1 MKIIIHKKGWV
12 AGILLG
18 ISLMA
23 FSQTEEKVVF
33 SAPGGFY
40 ETSFPLSLECL
51 SDLHHV
57 RFTTNGTTPNADS
70 RLYEQPLWLDTNLYS
85 HSDIY
90 TIQIC
95 PEDLFYLPDSIQHCI
110 VIRAAVFDENDSCV
124 SKTFTNSYLIR
135 DLDNIDTQLGMLSIC
150 ADSLALFDFETGILV
165 PGVHWDSTA
174 PHGTGNYY
182 QRGRE
187 WERLAHVEFYE
198 PDDTTHINQ
207 NCGLRTHGAIS
218 RIFPAKGLK
227 IYARDE
233 YGKKRFKHRFFND
246 TPIESFKHLTLKAF
260 AVFWPYSG
268 INNYLSTQIALQ
280 LGIEGAHSRPVV
292 VFLNGEYWGVYFLQE
307 KTDERYLEDYY
318 NTNIENCNIIE
329 NWYGK
334 IGHGSNDNFLQMMQW
349 LKDADLADDSN
360 YEEIRRLIDL
370 DNFIDYVILETY
382 IGNYDWPGNNMRCW
396 QEGNGPWRW
405 IFFDGDYAFIRED
418 FDAFENLTYTGPYTG
433 SNNTQATLLFRKLMT
448 NPHFVGQFSSRI
460 NELCQGLLQYD
471 SIAPLIQ
478 SITQTL
484 EPEISRQTNRFG
496 RPTSLNAWYYGNS
509 IVDHYLQQRT
519 ENYLNGFRQFVQTL
533 FNEEFQMQ
541 QMACFPNPANNVLF
555 VETCHGA
562 SLPAKTEYLITN
574 PIGQTLLQGHITSE
588 ILQINIESLPV
599 GMYFITVG
607 TTTQKFVVR

>member
-1 MKIIIHKKGWV
+1 MKIIIHKKIWV
-12 AGILLG
+12 AGFLLG
-18 ISLMA
+18 LSLMA
-23 FSQTEEKVVF
+23 FCQTEEKVVF

-57 RFTTNGTTPNADS
+57 RFTTNGTTPNANS
-70 RLYEQPLWLDTNLYS
+70 RLYEQPIQLDRNLYS

-150 ADSLALFDFETGILV
+150 ADSLALFGFDTGILV
-165 PGVHWDSTA
+165 PGVHWDSA
-174 PHGTGNYY
+174 FPNNTGNYY
-182 QRGRE
+182 QHGRD
-187 WERLAHVEFYE
+187 WERLANVEFYE
-198 PDDTTHINQ
+198 PDDTTFINQ

-218 RIFPAKGLK
+218 RIYPAKGLK
-227 IYARDE
+227 IYAREE
-233 YGKKRFKHRFFND
+233 YGKKRFKHRFFDD

-260 AVFWPYSG
+260 AVFWPHAG
-268 INNYLSTQIALQ
+268 TNNYLSTQLALQ
-280 LGIEGAHSRPVV
+280 LGIEAAHSRPVI

-307 KTDERYLEDYY
+307 KTDERYLEDYFDI
-318 NTNIENCNIIE
+318 NIDDCNIIE
-329 NWYGK
+329 NWFGK
-334 IGHGSNDNFLQMMQW
+334 VDHGSNHNFLQMMDW
-349 LKDADLADDSN
+349 LSEADLSDDDN
-360 YEEIRRLIDL
+360 YEEICRLIDM

-382 IGNYDWPGNNMRCW
+382 IGNFDWPGNNMRCW

-405 IFFDGDYAFIRED
+405 IFFDGDYAFILED
-418 FDAFENLTYTGPYTG
+418 FDAFENVVYTGPYTG

-460 NELCQGLLQYD
+460 NELCHGLLQYD
-471 SIAPLIQ
+471 SIAPLVQ

-496 RPTSLNAWYYGNS
+496 YPKSLNAWYYGNS
-509 IVDHYLQQRT
+509 VVDHYLQQRT
-519 ENYLNGFRQFVQTL
+519 ENYLNGFGQFVQTL
-533 FNEEFQMQ
+533 FNEEFQAR
-541 QMACFPNPANNVLF
+541 QMACFPNPTKDILF
-555 VETCHGA
+555 VETQNFA
-562 SLPAKTEYLITN
+562 SLPNPTEYRITN
-574 PIGQTLLQGHITSE
+574 LTGQTLLQGRINDE
-588 ILQINIESLPV
+588 IQQINIESLPT

-607 TTTQKFVVR
+607 TATQKFVVR